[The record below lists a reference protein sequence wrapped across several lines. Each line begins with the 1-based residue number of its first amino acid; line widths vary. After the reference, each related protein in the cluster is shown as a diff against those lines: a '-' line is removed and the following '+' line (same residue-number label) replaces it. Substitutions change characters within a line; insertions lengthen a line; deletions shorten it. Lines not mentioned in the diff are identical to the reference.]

1 MKHLILLIFFFA
13 SVDTAFACYQ
23 SELNGQF
30 RDLAKNYHTEFNS
43 CYEKFEKKE
52 SSCTDLLLIIGCVL
66 ENPDIKKEQE
76 GIVEHMTSWKQMAWF
91 TKHTVLLFL
100 VLGMTLA
107 LQDFLRLN
115 MEKLQY
121 IPLLFYFLFLIYYF
135 FW

>member
-52 SSCTDLLLIIGCVL
+52 SSCTDLLLIIGCVI
-66 ENPDIKKEQE
+66 ENTDIKEEQE
-76 GIVEHMTSWKQMAWF
+76 GIFEYMTHEQIMAWIIKEGF
-91 TKHTVLLFL
+91 LLLL
-100 VLGMTLA
+100 VFGMTAA
-107 LQDFLRLN
+107 LEEFLRLN

-121 IPLLFYFLFLIYYF
+121 IPTVFFIVFLIYYF

>member
-23 SELNGQF
+23 SKLNGQF

-115 MEKLQY
+115 MEKLQD